1 MRTVKRSSAFYQGS
15 STAQNLLPQML
26 MMLKQIQSNYHLPGI
41 NFARFMKWLTEVT
54 GVIDEVG
61 RHPQTYQHYR
71 FGVPG
76 DRSAV
81 SCNSCAS
88 LFL

>member
-1 MRTVKRSSAFYQGS
+1 
-15 STAQNLLPQML
+15 

-61 RHPQTYQHYR
+61 RHPQTYQHYLQIW
-71 FGVPG
+71 
-76 DRSAV
+76 
-81 SCNSCAS
+81 CAR
-88 LFL
+88 